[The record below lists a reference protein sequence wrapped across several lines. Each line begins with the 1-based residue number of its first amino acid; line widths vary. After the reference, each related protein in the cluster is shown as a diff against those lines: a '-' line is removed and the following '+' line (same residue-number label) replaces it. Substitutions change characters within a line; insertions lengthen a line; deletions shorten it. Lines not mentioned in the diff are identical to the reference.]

1 MDSITE
7 EKIARLLVQLKE
19 MKVGAQN
26 AEAVGDK
33 ARFAQANMLVSMVEN
48 ELRKLKPDI
57 VFPEVKKSPL
67 W

>member
-19 MKVGAQN
+19 MKVGAKN
-26 AEAVGDK
+26 ADAVGDK
-33 ARFAQANMLVSMVEN
+33 PRFAQANMLVSIVEN

-57 VFPEVKKSPL
+57 VFPEV
-67 W
+67 